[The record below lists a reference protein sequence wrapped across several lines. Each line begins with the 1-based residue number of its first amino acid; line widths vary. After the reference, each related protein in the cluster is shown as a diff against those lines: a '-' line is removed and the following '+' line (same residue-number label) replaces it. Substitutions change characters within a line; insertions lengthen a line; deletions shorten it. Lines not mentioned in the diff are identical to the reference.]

1 MAKDRFS
8 RQKPINY
15 HTGWKQTGS
24 FIKPQKEEK
33 KEFEYKTR
41 KQHQIIID
49 VYQTY
54 YDYLSDW
61 EKTFMVGIRDMPYKL
76 SPKQTE
82 ILRKIVLKYDYLLP
96 VND

>member
-24 FIKPQKEEK
+24 FIKPQKEVK

-49 VYQTY
+49 IYQTY
-54 YDYLSDW
+54 YNFLNDW
-61 EKTFMVGIRDMPYKL
+61 EKTFIIGVRDMHYKL
-76 SPKQTE
+76 TPKQTE
-82 ILRKIVLKYDYLLP
+82 ILRKLVLKYDYLIP